1 MALTYVAPNFDSDV
15 DFDVADA
22 TAVKGGAPAAGD
34 KFWVVAGATFTVES
48 DLACLQVILGR
59 TSAGAAGAGNRYG
72 LVVQNGGTK
81 ITFDGA
87 AAITDSGIYVNPT
100 SADASSKGC
109 KVTIPGTSA
118 SKAQWDV
125 SVQWDTN
132 YRFQLHMRYGY
143 CDIDYLQILANTSY
157 TSGVYQIV
165 THPHTIY
172 APEGVTFKINHAEFP
187 HIYGI
192 AVYLG
197 ANTNGDRNLPFEA
210 KYCIMDTY
218 SDWTHIFI
226 CDNCYGTISSGDI
239 DFTGFTWISNS
250 ASSYNKIIFRT
261 FIQKFPLYISN
272 NRASFVNNLPTQ
284 VVPTNPA
291 ATDPGTNGDLTV
303 TWANGASYTAG
314 DKVFVYNNADDS
326 VLGILDATAGTGII
340 TGLTNGVE
348 YTMYLKATSDN
359 YNFSDETA
367 TFTGTPTAPN
377 NTWPDDDRVR
387 LPDTWYENDVEHAGI
402 FDADAYAVAFE
413 APRNTNPGI
422 ANVLPVA
429 YKIKGVDYTGEKET
443 TTPVTPTGFVLADE
457 EISETLSFA
466 ITNIGSFDATDILE
480 VRDSTNVLKAAISV
494 ADYNLAGEGYIFNLT
509 DDVAVTLKCRAY
521 HSGATGVVYSSYSNT
536 DTETPTNAAT
546 YPNPHKVERSQ
557 ATYGPT
563 GVEYDPDY
571 IETAADDLRIDEEV
585 GDPTDPTVGT
595 LVPSIVVTPATWTSG
610 PTMGDGQAVIHITAP
625 SPTAVIYARYRLY
638 SDVNWSAESELLK
651 RTGSGNITITGLT
664 NNSVYVFSGYVKE
677 SGVESSWLACLNGVP
692 IGPAADTD
700 TDDREM
706 ASVVTFQQM
715 CAIVEV
721 AELD

>member
-1 MALTYVAPNFDSDV
+1 MALTYIAPNFNSDV

-22 TAVKGGAPAAGD
+22 TAVKFSPPAAGD
-34 KFWVVAGATFTVES
+34 KFYVYSGATFTIEQN
-48 DLACLQVILGR
+48 LACLQVILGR

-87 AAITDSGIYVNPT
+87 AAITNSGIYAKPT

-109 KVTIPGTSA
+109 KVTISGTSA

-165 THPHTIY
+165 TYPHTTY

-187 HIYGI
+187 HICGI
-192 AVYLG
+192 AIYLG
-197 ANTNGDRNLPFEA
+197 ANTSGNRNLSFEA

-218 SDWTHIFI
+218 SNWMHIFL

-284 VVPTNPA
+284 VVPTTPD

-303 TWANGASYTAG
+303 TWANGASYAAG
-314 DKVFVYNNADDS
+314 DKVVVYNNAGGA

-367 TFTGTPTAPN
+367 TFTGTPTVGVLAPSIP
-377 NTWPDDDRVR
+377 TEISVVEGDAQLTATFKGQSGKTYYMRV
-387 LPDTWYENDVEHAGI
+387 W
-402 FDADAYAVAFE
+402 DA
-413 APRNTNPGI
+413 TNGMTTQSETFKVTGNG
-422 ANVLPVA
+422 ATPVS
-429 YKIKGVDYTGEKET
+429 IVYTGLANYKGYMIFIYGLDGGSFSDWVST
-443 TTPVTPTGFVLADE
+443 GATYIPTPTGYMNYEAIGNALRNRFKIQVSAPLSLSTQYDNAPPTKPTNTLDKYARLSIKYAEQKQTGLGDVKRYRISGIMYANIFVPITKGVEEGYVIADTVIMAFRTTDQGGIKYKTPSLDHVGRDE
-457 EISETLSFA
+457 E
-466 ITNIGSFDATDILE
+466 NW
-480 VRDSTNVLKAAISV
+480 
-494 ADYNLAGEGYIFNLT
+494 
-509 DDVAVTLKCRAY
+509 
-521 HSGATGVVYSSYSNT
+521 
-536 DTETPTNAAT
+536 
-546 YPNPHKVERSQ
+546 
-557 ATYGPT
+557 
-563 GVEYDPDY
+563 
-571 IETAADDLRIDEEV
+571 
-585 GDPTDPTVGT
+585 T
-595 LVPSIVVTPATWTSG
+595 LV
-610 PTMGDGQAVIHITAP
+610 
-625 SPTAVIYARYRLY
+625 
-638 SDVNWSAESELLK
+638 
-651 RTGSGNITITGLT
+651 
-664 NNSVYVFSGYVKE
+664 VK
-677 SGVESSWLACLNGVP
+677 CP
-692 IGPAADTD
+692 FYADT
-700 TDDREM
+700 
-706 ASVVTFQQM
+706 FQS
-715 CAIVEV
+715 
-721 AELD
+721 